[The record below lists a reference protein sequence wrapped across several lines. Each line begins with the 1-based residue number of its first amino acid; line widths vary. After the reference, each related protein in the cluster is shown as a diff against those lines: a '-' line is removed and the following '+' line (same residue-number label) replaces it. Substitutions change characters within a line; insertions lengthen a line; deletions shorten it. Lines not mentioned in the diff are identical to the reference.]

1 VGKIVKSEKLLL
13 AAGGVDG
20 VMNLMHEQTRLSK
33 AKLGYY
39 ILLGSRKAEEQKVR
53 RM

>member
-13 AAGGVDG
+13 AAAGGVDG

-33 AKLGYY
+33 AKLWDIIFYTA
-39 ILLGSRKAEEQKVR
+39 AEEQKVR